1 MIDLQGVRNT
11 IQEVRRYGE
20 SMEDLH
26 DLDMLYRLAA
36 RLEREASEADEHIA
50 RDLTKDEAER
60 WVASLQGE
68 DAAKPSGG
76 KWTVDQVKPYAQ
88 KHGLG
93 TSGARLYEFWAV
105 MNALYADYSEVAK
118 RYNVAT
124 PDFFADLAKA
134 FLMDKDA
141 VDGKAA
147 AYYDHIVRKA

>member
-11 IQEVRRYGE
+11 IQDLKRYGE

-36 RLEREASEADEHIA
+36 HLEREGNGDAEHVG
-50 RDLTKDEAER
+50 RELTRDEAER
-60 WVASLQGE
+60 WMASLQGE
-68 DAAKPSGG
+68 DAAKLSGG

-105 MNALYADYSEVAK
+105 MNALYADYCEVAK

-147 AYYDHIVRKA
+147 AYYEHIVRKT